1 LDYYRDEIIE
11 CGREDGYEKKK
22 FKVVKYGGY
31 PEEIRA
37 DAISMGKCS
46 RWFKRGYY
54 QGLAERAKDIKNNEY
69 TPL

>member
-1 LDYYRDEIIE
+1 MLNRYLTI
-11 CGREDGYEKKK
+11 K

-37 DAISMGKCS
+37 DAISMSKCS

-54 QGLAERAKDIKNNEY
+54 QGLAERAKEGIIDQKNC
-69 TPL
+69 